1 MCARLLGLL
10 LLHDKLQEALHAL
23 LLLLHTLEP
32 HVALCVHLLQV
43 ADPAQHTRLEV
54 DQPVLRAAHNS
65 IQMVLLIHQED
76 AELFYAVLQLM
87 QRLLVLG
94 RGAAAA
100 GAAVAAAAASSASTF
115 TSAAA
120 TATASTLLAL
130 GQEVPA
136 QRVQVLRQPHDQR
149 LCVTHPPAQAEEQ
162 LHLRVGHVG
171 VGLAAPVVRNDTN

>member
-1 MCARLLGLL
+1 
-10 LLHDKLQEALHAL
+10 
-23 LLLLHTLEP
+23 
-32 HVALCVHLLQV
+32 
-43 ADPAQHTRLEV
+43 
-54 DQPVLRAAHNS
+54 
-65 IQMVLLIHQED
+65 MVLLISNFYQED
-76 AELFYAVLQLM
+76 ASLFYAVLQLM

-100 GAAVAAAAASSASTF
+100 AGAATAAAAASSASTF
-115 TSAAA
+115 TSAAV

-130 GQEVPA
+130 RQEVPA

-171 VGLAAPVVRNDTN
+171 VGLAAPVVGIGMINCNFAGNYRLY